1 MFRQK
6 HRIWFYR
13 EKGIVGNMSSD
24 HFIEQ
29 QLPKR
34 KWNGKYLN
42 VKREKKNVNDGILN
56 NDDSQ
61 YCIYFWK
68 AIVPFYFTLTENKMT
83 FLTIHVFGSGCPF
96 YMKMRTFVWFRKKV
110 TLCLFQNDIGRF
122 TFYIWRRLQ
131 EGKRCGPVASCLGQ
145 VTVSIFAY
153 TYWLFNFHLLEEG
166 TFLLDLRCVWIYRFT
181 TVVCT

>member
-42 VKREKKNVNDGILN
+42 VKSVKNVKI
-56 NDDSQ
+56 
-61 YCIYFWK
+61 FWITMIVNIVYISEK

-83 FLTIHVFGSGCPF
+83 FLIIHVFGSGCPI

-166 TFLLDLRCVWIYRFT
+166 TFLLDLRCVWIHHFT